1 MRQAYDYWQD
11 QPGSRLLL
19 GGAGI
24 HLSFEG
30 QGRSVQ
36 PSKCPEALEAFSER
50 CAVDPPPSL
59 ASGRKNRDAP
69 PLVSPLHRSMP
80 RRARV
85 EAAGSI
91 ISRSSMASESGGISP
106 RSLHR
111 MAALSGS
118 PSKLARQ
125 VCSTTSDP
133 YPWGIHTSSSALLYG
148 KGRVDVLPREAPC
161 H

>member
-1 MRQAYDYWQD
+1 VRWIPRPPLPAA
-11 QPGSRLLL
+11 GRT
-19 GGAGI
+19 GI
-24 HLSFEG
+24 HLLSC
-30 QGRSVQ
+30 
-36 PSKCPEALEAFSER
+36 PHCIAPCPE
-50 CAVDPPPSL
+50 
-59 ASGRKNRDAP
+59 
-69 PLVSPLHRSMP
+69 
-80 RRARV
+80 RARV

-106 RSLHR
+106 RSLQR

-148 KGRVDVLPREAPC
+148 KGRVDVLPREARC